1 MDFVQDTFM
10 LYTVLGMFVTWAAL
24 VNSRHYRRA
33 SRWDRMKET
42 LFCSA
47 LTAAVSIP
55 VLDYFPMLPH
65 SITMF
70 IGATVGT
77 IGYSGW
83 TALLNNIMALG
94 LSIGQ
99 RRMGGGSMSHSSP
112 IVRQD
117 DEDDD
122 PPMPVKR
129 RNKQ

>member
-77 IGYSGW
+77 IGYDGW
-83 TALLNNIMALG
+83 TALLNNLMDLG
-94 LSIGQ
+94 LSFGR
-99 RRMGGGSMSHSSP
+99 RRMGGSGFTKTSS
-112 IVRQD
+112 VLRHD
-117 DEDDD
+117 DEEEE
-122 PPMPVKR
+122 PPLPVKR
-129 RNKQ
+129 KQK

>member
-1 MDFVQDTFM
+1 
-10 LYTVLGMFVTWAAL
+10 
-24 VNSRHYRRA
+24 
-33 SRWDRMKET
+33 MKET

-94 LSIGQ
+94 LSIGH
-99 RRMGGGSMSHSSP
+99 RRMGGGMSHSSP